1 MYLCGFGKTMKWK
14 ELRSLSDWHSAVER
28 SCELPV
34 VIFKHS
40 TRCSVSTMAKRNVE
54 SSWEFSSDQVEAYF
68 LDLLAYR
75 DISAQIAGD
84 TGVRHESPQLLLLM
98 NKSAVYNASHNYIDT
113 EDLRPYLNKT
123 A

>member
-1 MYLCGFGKTMKWK
+1 MKWK
-14 ELRSLSDWHSAVER
+14 ELRSESDWQNAVER

-40 TRCSVSTMAKRNVE
+40 TRCSVSAMAKRNVE
-54 SSWEFSSDQVEAYF
+54 SSWEFGEEQAEAYF
-68 LDLLAYR
+68 LDLLAHR
-75 DISAQIAGD
+75 DVSSRIADD
-84 TGVRHESPQLLLLM
+84 TGIRHESPQIILLM

-113 EDLRPYLNKT
+113 DDLRPYLIQL